1 MIPIKIFIG
10 YSRKDN
16 SYLQALKN
24 HLAPLEK
31 KGNIK
36 IWYDGDITAG
46 QKWESHIKHNLATAD
61 IILLLISSDS
71 LNSDYFYDKEMA
83 DALRRNEQ
91 KEAVVIP
98 IIVRNV
104 YWEDTPISNLQAL
117 PQDGKPIKQ
126 WTDEDDAYYSVVT
139 GIKTAIEKL
148 LSDRQIRL
156 KELKT
161 QMADLIDNEHLTKAD
176 QLLQQALA
184 LNIPD
189 AELTDL
195 EKMLLEKERAQKLPA
210 LEELL
215 NSMLMIEA
223 GEFDMGSMD
232 SEHTQPIHRVRLDQ
246 FAMSKYLITQE
257 QWTTV
262 MGNNPSHF
270 KDGDNHPIENI
281 SWDDVQVFLKKL
293 NTLTHKQFCL
303 PTEAQWEY
311 AAQGGSK
318 NRKHKYAGSDT
329 IDKVAWYSEN
339 SNNQTHRVG
348 EKQTNELG
356 LYDMSGNVSEW
367 CSDSYAA
374 YSPKQ
379 VNNPKKSILQDTKV
393 IRGGSFS
400 SYAGDCA
407 VTYRSSFSSPH
418 RNNNIG
424 FRLVLNR

>member
-10 YSRKDN
+10 YSLKDN
-16 SYLQALKN
+16 SYLQALKS

-46 QKWESHIKHNLATAD
+46 QRWEAHIKHNLATAD

-98 IIVRNV
+98 IIVRTV
-104 YWEDTPISNLQAL
+104 SWEDTPISNLQAL

-126 WTDEDDAYYSVVT
+126 WADEDDAYYSVVT

-156 KELKT
+156 KELKN

-210 LEELL
+210 
-215 NSMLMIEA
+215 
-223 GEFDMGSMD
+223 F
-232 SEHTQPIHRVRLDQ
+232 
-246 FAMSKYLITQE
+246 
-257 QWTTV
+257 
-262 MGNNPSHF
+262 
-270 KDGDNHPIENI
+270 
-281 SWDDVQVFLKKL
+281 
-293 NTLTHKQFCL
+293 
-303 PTEAQWEY
+303 
-311 AAQGGSK
+311 
-318 NRKHKYAGSDT
+318 
-329 IDKVAWYSEN
+329 
-339 SNNQTHRVG
+339 
-348 EKQTNELG
+348 
-356 LYDMSGNVSEW
+356 
-367 CSDSYAA
+367 
-374 YSPKQ
+374 
-379 VNNPKKSILQDTKV
+379 
-393 IRGGSFS
+393 
-400 SYAGDCA
+400 
-407 VTYRSSFSSPH
+407 
-418 RNNNIG
+418 
-424 FRLVLNR
+424 